1 MNYFIFL
8 AVFVVPVAVGMAVAT
23 WLGRAASPNQPVRW
37 MGIGA
42 LCMVALAYTIPWE
55 IWLIGAEVWWYGAG
69 VVNGTLWSI
78 PFGELVF
85 IAAQACLV
93 SFWGHT
99 RIQRIER
106 AERERPNWSE
116 EFSWAGLLLGLL
128 VGCIGG
134 ALLVWNNGTY
144 YLGALLIWAGPV
156 LAVQWALGA
165 ELLVARWRRVAV
177 AVAIPTLYLAI
188 ADRIAIEIG
197 LWSISPVHTLGVSL
211 LGLPIEEALF
221 FALTNLFLVQGV
233 FLWGWIVEPRWSA
246 RSAGHLRERVA
257 GR

>member
-8 AVFVVPVAVGMAVAT
+8 AVFVAPVAIGVAVAT
-23 WLGRAASPNQPVRW
+23 WLGLASSPNQPVRW

-42 LCMVALAYTIPWE
+42 LCVVALTYTIPWE
-55 IWLIGAEVWWYGAG
+55 IWLIGAEVWWYGTG
-69 VVNGTLWSI
+69 VVSGTLWSI

-93 SFWGHT
+93 SLWGHA
-99 RIQRIER
+99 RLQRIER
-106 AERERPNWSE
+106 AEGQQPIWSGG
-116 EFSWAGLLLGLL
+116 FSSAGCLLGLA

-134 ALLVWNNGTY
+134 GLLVVNDGSY
-144 YLGALLIWAGPV
+144 YLGALLVWAGPV
-156 LAVQWALGA
+156 LAIQWALGA
-165 ELLVARWRRVAV
+165 ELLVARWRHVAL
-177 AVAIPTLYLAI
+177 AVGIPTFYLAI
-188 ADRIAIEIG
+188 SDRIAIEMG

-211 LGLPIEEALF
+211 FGLPIEEALF
-221 FALTNLFLVQGV
+221 FVLTNLFLIQGV

-246 RSAGHLRERVA
+246 RAAGRVRERVA